1 MSCTR
6 ISLYPITLHRQKRHN
21 SRKASLYISPVFKLK
36 GSVTVEAAL
45 AVPFFFLAVLSL
57 FYIIEVMSI
66 RTAIRSGMQ
75 YAGKKYAQE
84 AYLKPTVSINSL
96 ERDIVQAVGT
106 DRLNRSIVEG
116 GAGGICCDTSRI
128 SSVSAILDLKVTYK
142 VQLPIPAFHFATAD
156 MQERMRIKG
165 WNGYVKSGIT
175 AEDSTTVYITET
187 GMVYH
192 LDYHCNYLELSIRMV
207 PVQNVGE
214 LRNESKGKYYPCEHC
229 MGGNTPN
236 GVYITDYGDRYHSS
250 LGCSGLKRTVY
261 AVPLS
266 EAVGKGACSK
276 CGK

>member
-6 ISLYPITLHRQKRHN
+6 ISLYPITLHCQKRHN
-21 SRKASLYISPVFKLK
+21 TRRASLYISPVFKQK

-66 RTAIRSGMQ
+66 RTTIRSGMQ
-75 YAGKKYAQE
+75 YAGRKYAQE
-84 AYLKPTVSINSL
+84 AYLKPVVSFNSL
-96 ERDIVQAVGT
+96 EQDIVRAVGAK
-106 DRLNRSIVEG
+106 RLNRSIVKG
-116 GAGGICCDTSRI
+116 GAGGIHCDASRI
-128 SSVSAILDLKVTYK
+128 SPASAILDLKVTYR
-142 VQLPIPAFHFATAD
+142 VQLPIPAFRSAAN
-156 MQERMRIKG
+156 MQEEIRIKG

-192 LDYHCNYLELSIRMV
+192 RDYHCSYLELSIRMV
-207 PVQNVGE
+207 PGQDVEE
-214 LRNESKGKYYPCEHC
+214 LRNEGKGKYYPCEHC
-229 MGGNTPN
+229 MGGNIPSA
-236 GVYITDYGDRYHSS
+236 VYITDYGDRYHSS

-266 EAVGKGACSK
+266 EAAGKGACSK